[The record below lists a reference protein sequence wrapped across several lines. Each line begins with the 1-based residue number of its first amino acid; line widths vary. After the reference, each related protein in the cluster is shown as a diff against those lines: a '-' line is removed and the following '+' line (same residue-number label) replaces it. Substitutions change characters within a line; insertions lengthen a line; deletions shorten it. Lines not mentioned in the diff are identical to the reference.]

1 VCSDEVVDPD
11 SIAPPFQQF
20 QTTPNGAGGPKWV
33 VGAIVFVILIMFIG
47 MIGLAVV
54 SNS

>member
-1 VCSDEVVDPD
+1 MCSDGGVDTE

-20 QTTPNGAGGPKWV
+20 QTTPGGAGGPKWV
-33 VGAIVFVILIMFIG
+33 VGAIAFVILIMFIG

-54 SNS
+54 SHS